1 MSAKPV
7 IAEAPNAGGSGVKG
21 SGDEAENF
29 SPAPSAAGATWKL
42 IGGHK
47 VVTQFWAKPI
57 PTARWDWS
65 ATEED
70 YDYGRPIG
78 TGATEQEAIDD
89 LLEQL
94 ESFV

>member
-1 MSAKPV
+1 MSAEPIHV
-7 IAEAPNAGGSGVKG
+7 PEPAE
-21 SGDEAENF
+21 D
-29 SPAPSAAGATWKL
+29 GAKWKL

-47 VVTQFWAKPI
+47 VVTQYWAKPI

-78 TGATEQEAIDD
+78 TGATEQQAIDD
-89 LLEQL
+89 LLEKL
-94 ESFV
+94 EDLS